1 MSEDWQ
7 TKYGRR
13 RVRKDPPTLEEAVF
27 AAQGITDDVQGQI
40 EIASALMGLKPEE
53 VREQVLKSKPT
64 APQVTRLI
72 ATERGPARAV
82 VVERRVAR
90 RPVIERRPSLR
101 GTTVKL

>member
-27 AAQGITDDVQGQI
+27 AAQGITDDVPSQI
-40 EIASALMGLKPEE
+40 EIASALIGLPPEK

-72 ATERGPARAV
+72 ATERGPTRAV
-82 VVERRVAR
+82 VVERRVTR
-90 RPVIERRPSLR
+90 RPVVVERRPTR
-101 GTTVKL
+101 GTIVKV

>member
-40 EIASALMGLKPEE
+40 EIASALMGLKPDQ
-53 VREQVLKSKPT
+53 VREQVLKSKPSN
-64 APQVTRLI
+64 PQVTRLI
-72 ATERGPARAV
+72 STDRGPARAV
-82 VVERRVAR
+82 VVERRVSR
-90 RPVIERRPSLR
+90 RPVTERRPSLH